1 MAENLMLK
9 KQETLGRWG
18 LTITALMLVV
28 SSIVLFFSNASLW
41 IIGSLFI
48 CGLGLL
54 WLALAA
60 SAKVAVKLG
69 NFFPLGF

>member
-1 MAENLMLK
+1 MTENLTHK

-18 LTITALMLVV
+18 LAITAFMLV
-28 SSIVLFFSNASLW
+28 IFAIILFFSNASLW
-41 IIGSLFI
+41 LVGSLFI
-48 CGLGLL
+48 SGLGLL